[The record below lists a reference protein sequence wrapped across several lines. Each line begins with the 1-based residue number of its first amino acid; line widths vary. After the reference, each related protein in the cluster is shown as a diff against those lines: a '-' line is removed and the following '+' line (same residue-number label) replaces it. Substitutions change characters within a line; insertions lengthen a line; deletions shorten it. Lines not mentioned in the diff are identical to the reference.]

1 LFFTLHG
8 QGPDVQFATW
18 RSTVIGLSRL
28 FLAVTIVA
36 AGSASALAQTN
47 ASSATVAASASHKAK
62 VAPRQSG
69 RISDPFPR
77 ASSPR
82 NSEDP
87 SVVGGGSLGYNDM
100 VVHSDW

>member
-1 LFFTLHG
+1 MT
-8 QGPDVQFATW
+8 
-18 RSTVIGLSRL
+18 GLSSV
-28 FLAVTIVA
+28 FLAAMVVTTV
-36 AGSASALAQTN
+36 SASTALAQAN
-47 ASSATVAASASHKAK
+47 ASSPAVTASVSHKAK
-62 VAPRQSG
+62 VTAHQGG
-69 RISDPFPR
+69 RSSDTFSR